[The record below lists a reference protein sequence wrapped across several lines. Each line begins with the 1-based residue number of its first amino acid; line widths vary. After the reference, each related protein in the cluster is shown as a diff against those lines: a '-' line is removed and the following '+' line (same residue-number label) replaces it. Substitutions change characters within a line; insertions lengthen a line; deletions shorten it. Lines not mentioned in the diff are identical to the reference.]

1 MKCIFN
7 SFSQP
12 FLIIP
17 AYQQTINNQ
26 INCGIAGK
34 FQAILNILVCNNL
47 LPIIK
52 TNWLPIDI
60 KTHKTL
66 LYQGIYN
73 I

>member
-17 AYQQTINNQ
+17 AYQQSIDYQ

-34 FQAILNILVCNNL
+34 FQALLNILVCKNL
-47 LPIIK
+47 LPFIK
-52 TNWLPIDI
+52 TN
-60 KTHKTL
+60 
-66 LYQGIYN
+66 
-73 I
+73 